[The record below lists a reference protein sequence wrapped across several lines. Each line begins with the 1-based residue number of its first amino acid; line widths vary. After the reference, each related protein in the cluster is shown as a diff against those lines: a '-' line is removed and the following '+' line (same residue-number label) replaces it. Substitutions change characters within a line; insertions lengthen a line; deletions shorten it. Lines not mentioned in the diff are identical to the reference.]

1 MVIFSAVQFNLV
13 LCWLP
18 YPPPPSFPPLLND
31 TYWHVLANL
40 PPPFLAFMI
49 TSHTQGSDYQEC
61 SAPSG
66 VISRQNLSADDKTA
80 KTDALSKGDEL
91 LAIICSGQPHSLR
104 HRVKGP
110 ATETLSKCRRQLD
123 VCTKTIFCLV
133 FTEIKSKVTGQLKC
147 QICVLAYNLA

>member
-1 MVIFSAVQFNLV
+1 MQCSLIWYCVGCHTLHPLPSPLYSMTLIDMF
-13 LCWLP
+13 WLTS
-18 YPPPPSFPPLLND
+18 PP
-31 TYWHVLANL
+31 T
-40 PPPFLAFMI
+40 FLAFMI